1 MFQPEPTAYIPL
13 STGYGIGHGLPEYT
27 FQETPLGFSGSGGG
41 GGPGSHGGGGGGLGG
56 IGSHGGGGGGGGF
69 VGTGGSGTVGAGSSA
84 GADTGGAI
92 TAATAP
98 LIYTPIFNPNTAT
111 IGPASG
117 PFFST
122 TSAHHNQQHH
132 HHSSHNSSRI
142 KMEPNA
148 DDMAAQEAAAR
159 EYQPQPQ
166 GPLVGK
172 KLPSTAIT
180 DEYAKA
186 DPIYVQKTMALP
198 QTYSHYRPIQG
209 DGSCGWRGESHASP
223 DFNALTSFP
232 MHTPC
237 GLQSLTVGCELAIGF
252 GYFETLITS
261 CDKAQV
267 EAEKLRMTRLNDY
280 IENVGGMSPYIF
292 LDMSEETIELLGRI
306 SDALPDRARAMAEL
320 MEAFNNPDISNSII
334 YHLRLLASS
343 WLRGHSEDYS
353 NFLEE
358 GLGVDGY
365 CETKIQQVNRE
376 IEHVGI
382 DLLVNVLLKPVG
394 FVLEIAY
401 LDRSPGSQVNHFRF
415 PNEANHQH
423 PSTLGPMIHLLFRP
437 DHYDILYPPQMD
449 IQVHRVNTF
458 QPSFMASPVV
468 GIPDYSSPDL
478 QTLSSLIPGFGGP
491 PPGLAPFVD
500 ATAGSPLTSY
510 TSSPSSTWMPSPFPE
525 TAQAQAAPVS
535 VAVPAPTPA
544 LTYHLRLSE
553 YCQMPEYVENVTSRE
568 PAFQTSTFR
577 NSHFNVAHYNNPNF
591 QPEEYK
597 PESDECDFA
606 PTKASG
612 RKRGSV

>member
-27 FQETPLGFSGSGGG
+27 FQETPLGFGDSGGG
-41 GGPGSHGGGGGGLGG
+41 GGPGSHGGGGGG
-56 IGSHGGGGGGGGF
+56 IGSHGCGGGGGF
-69 VGTGGSGTVGAGSSA
+69 VGTGGSGTVGAGT
-84 GADTGGAI
+84 GAGAI

-98 LIYTPIFNPNTAT
+98 LPLIYTTPIFNPNTAT

-117 PFFST
+117 PFSFST
-122 TSAHHNQQHH
+122 TSSHHNQQHH

-148 DDMAAQEAAAR
+148 DDLAAQEAAAR

-166 GPLVGK
+166 GPLVGE

-209 DGSCGWRGESHASP
+209 DGSCGWR
-223 DFNALTSFP
+223 
-232 MHTPC
+232 
-237 GLQSLTVGCELAIGF
+237 AIGF

-280 IENVGGMSPYIF
+280 IETVGGMSPYIF

-353 NFLEE
+353 NFIEE

-415 PNEANHQH
+415 PSEANHQH
-423 PSTLGPMIHLLFRP
+423 PSALGPMIHLLFRP

-458 QPSFMASPVV
+458 QPSFMASPV

-510 TSSPSSTWMPSPFPE
+510 TSSPGSTWMPSPFTE
-525 TAQAQAAPVS
+525 TAQAQAAPVP

-597 PESDECDFA
+597 PESDECDLP